1 MAASYAATGRLAAMS
16 GDRHRRPDH
25 YANAARERG
34 YPARSVFKLEEIDR
48 RLRLLRPGARVLD
61 LGAAPGSWALYAAQR
76 IGPQGRLLAVD
87 LQPLAVDL
95 PPNAQ
100 ALVGDA
106 LTLGDDALATFAP
119 YDVVLSDMAPRT
131 SGTRIVDEAR
141 SLELFVRAVAVADAL
156 AAPRAAFVGKLFMGG
171 DFAEG
176 RAALAA
182 AFGDVKI
189 LRPPAVRSSSVEVY
203 LCGRRGAP
211 HPTGPA
217 ATNDGRATRSSR
229 SRRRRG

>member
-34 YPARSVFKLEEIDR
+34 YPARSVFKLQEIDR
-48 RLRLLRPGARVLD
+48 RLHLLRPGAHVLD

-87 LQPLAVDL
+87 LVPLAVEL
-95 PPNAQ
+95 PANAR

-106 LTLGDDALATFAP
+106 LALADDALATFAP

-141 SLELFVRAVAVADAL
+141 SLELFARAVAVADAL

-182 AFGDVKI
+182 AFPDVKI
-189 LRPPAVRSSSVEVY
+189 VRPPAVRSSSVEVY
-203 LCGRRGAP
+203 LCGRRGQ
-211 HPTGPA
+211 PTGPA
-217 ATNDGRATRSSR
+217 ATNEGRATRSSR

>member
-1 MAASYAATGRLAAMS
+1 MS

-61 LGAAPGSWALYAAQR
+61 LGAAPGSWALYAAQQ
-76 IGPQGRLLAVD
+76 IGSQGRLLAVD
-87 LQPLAVDL
+87 LQPLGVDL
-95 PPNAQ
+95 PAHAQ
-100 ALVGDA
+100 AVVGDA
-106 LTLGDDALATFAP
+106 LALGG
-119 YDVVLSDMAPRT
+119 R
-131 SGTRIVDEAR
+131 RAR
-141 SLELFVRAVAVADAL
+141 GVRAVRRRALRHGAADVGHAHRRRG
-156 AAPRAAFVGKLFMGG
+156 AQPRAVPARGRRRRRARGAARGLRRQALHGRRLR
-171 DFAEG
+171 EG

-182 AFGDVKI
+182 AFGDVKDHP
-189 LRPPAVRSSSVEVY
+189 RPPAVRSSSVEVY
-203 LCGRRGAP
+203 LCGRRGQ
-211 HPTGPA
+211 PTGPA